1 MGPGGVRVAVGGGQL
16 TVLRRDLLPA
26 GVIGGDEV
34 GHVEHGAVHH
44 YPEVVRGV
52 VGHDLLPA
60 HLLQRLT
67 VQPGG
72 LERGQDGGLFVL
84 LLLRGHGRG
93 REVAAERVEAPQHP
107 GHGYAAPVPP
117 PRHPVVPSRVRGDV
131 TEKSRIREI

>member
-1 MGPGGVRVAVGGGQL
+1 MGPGGVGMGTSSRGWGQL
-16 TVLRRDLLPA
+16 TVLRWDFLPA
-26 GVIGGDEV
+26 GVVGGDEV
-34 GHVEHGAVHH
+34 GHVEHGAVYHD
-44 YPEVVRGV
+44 PEVVRGV

-60 HLLQRLT
+60 HRLQLLVA

-107 GHGYAAPVPP
+107 GHG
-117 PRHPVVPSRVRGDV
+117 
-131 TEKSRIREI
+131 